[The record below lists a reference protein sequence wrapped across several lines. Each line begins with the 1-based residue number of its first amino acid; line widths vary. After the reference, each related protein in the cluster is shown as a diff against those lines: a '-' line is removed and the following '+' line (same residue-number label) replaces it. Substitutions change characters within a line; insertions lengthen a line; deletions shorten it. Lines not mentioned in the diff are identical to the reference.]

1 MTLDDKT
8 NNHMYK
14 VSENLSS
21 CCIDR
26 LCSLISAVSR
36 SVYLIYVMF
45 FLSYITGDCRIL
57 ICCSFFYLSFGFMS
71 TVYVFVDHPSYHR
84 PRNLYGDKFGA
95 FGDNQVRS
103 LLC

>member
-26 LCSLISAVSR
+26 SCSLISAVSR

-57 ICCSFFYLSFGFMS
+57 ICCSFFIYLLVLCQLFRCLLIIPHITDLEIYME
-71 TVYVFVDHPSYHR
+71 T
-84 PRNLYGDKFGA
+84 
-95 FGDNQVRS
+95 S
-103 LLC
+103 LVLLVIIR